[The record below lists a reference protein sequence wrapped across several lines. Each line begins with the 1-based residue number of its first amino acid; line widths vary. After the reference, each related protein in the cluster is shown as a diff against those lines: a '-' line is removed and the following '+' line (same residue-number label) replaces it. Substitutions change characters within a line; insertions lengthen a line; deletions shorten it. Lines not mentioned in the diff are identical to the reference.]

1 MQKHRFNGLVG
12 VYTKPQLKKLCEAYG
27 VPNISR
33 LNKTNLAQRLASVI
47 QSNNGFIVPSVVDSR
62 QYAVV
67 NSEMDPSSGRICLR
81 LATVSATQAMHS
93 AESGKN
99 KKHKVNMLRLV
110 ITLKLFWLT
119 KMIICSS
126 PSVFARH
133 RERLIH
139 YTFFTF

>member
-47 QSNNGFIVPSVVDSR
+47 QSNNGFIVRSVVDSR
-62 QYAVV
+62 EYAVV

-99 KKHKVNMLRLV
+99 KNHKINTLRLV
-110 ITLKLFWLT
+110 IIL
-119 KMIICSS
+119 S
-126 PSVFARH
+126 
-133 RERLIH
+133 
-139 YTFFTF
+139 FFGLQR